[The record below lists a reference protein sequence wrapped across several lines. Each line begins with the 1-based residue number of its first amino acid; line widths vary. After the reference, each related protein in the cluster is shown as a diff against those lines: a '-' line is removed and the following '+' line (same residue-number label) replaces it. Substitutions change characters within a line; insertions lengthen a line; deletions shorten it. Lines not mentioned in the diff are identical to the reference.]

1 MLLPR
6 KKRMLIIP
14 KKGGITIKKINPRL
28 EEIKKQKSEI
38 KKEMKECYN
47 MERLFQLDEA
57 YNILDQDEKEI
68 LDNLGVET

>member
-47 MERLFQLDEA
+47 LERLFELDEA

-68 LDNLGVET
+68 LNNLGVKT

>member
-1 MLLPR
+1 MLLLS

-47 MERLFQLDEA
+47 LERLFELDEA
-57 YNILDQDEKEI
+57 YDILDKDEREI
-68 LDNLGVET
+68 LDNLGVDM